1 MPTPDAMLQAAA
13 DTVRARGGTHGD
25 WRENMENTA
34 ELWSAYLKQ
43 PIAAEQVA
51 IMMVLV
57 KVSRMTCGTLN
68 LDDFEDLLGYG
79 SIAAAIAQT
88 LLQKD
93 EPQA

>member
-51 IMMVLV
+51 VMMVLV
-57 KVSRMTCGTLN
+57 KVSRMTCGALN
-68 LDDFEDLLGYG
+68 LDDYDDLLGYG
-79 SIAAAIAQT
+79 ALAAALVYGEEDA
-88 LLQKD
+88 
-93 EPQA
+93 EG

>member
-51 IMMVLV
+51 VMMVLV

-68 LDDFEDLLGYG
+68 LDDYDDLLGYG
-79 SIAAAIAQT
+79 ALAAALVYGEEAA
-88 LLQKD
+88 
-93 EPQA
+93 EG

>member
-1 MPTPDAMLQAAA
+1 MPTPAQMLRYAAA
-13 DTVRARGGTHGD
+13 TVSARGGTHGD

-51 IMMVLV
+51 VMMVLV

-68 LDDFEDLLGYG
+68 HDDYDDLLGYG
-79 SIAAAIAQT
+79 ALAAA
-88 LLQKD
+88 LVHEEK